1 MAKKCPP
8 GVFCI
13 ENITMLFI
21 IIFSIVAIYLG
32 VLSFSFSNIQGKQQH
47 REKEINRPLRNNDTN
62 DDVYL
67 KQNNLFSNTPN
78 DVFMNPYSPPLKIN
92 PFYNPT
98 HIPDIRGRVPIN
110 IPTSHY
116 NLNYNQVGIATRNDG
131 AETILPVF
139 GRPLHA
145 NRNKWQ
151 YYTMTG
157 NNNIK
162 LPVSKNGRS
171 CTNTIGC
178 DELYNGD
185 SVYVEGYKDSFNV
198 TIYDNSEPRYIPYL

>member
-8 GVFCI
+8 GVFCV
-13 ENITMLFI
+13 ENMTMVFI
-21 IIFSIVAIYLG
+21 ILICVLAIYLG
-32 VLSFSFSNIQGKQQH
+32 TTTFSLFKNENKNTLP
-47 REKEINRPLRNNDTN
+47 RENEKEMVLNVPESSFF
-62 DDVYL
+62 L
-67 KQNNLFSNTPN
+67 KQNNLFSNAPN
-78 DVFMNPYSPPLKIN
+78 DVFMNPYNPPLKVN

-98 HIPDIRGRVPIN
+98 HIPDVRGRVPIN

-116 NLNYNQVGIATRNDG
+116 DMNYNQVGIATRNDG
-131 AETILPVF
+131 TETILPIF

-171 CTNTIGC
+171 CTDTIGC

-185 SVYVEGYKDSFNV
+185 GVYVEGYKDTFNV

>member
-1 MAKKCPP
+1 MPKKCAP
-8 GVFCI
+8 GVICI
-13 ENITMLFI
+13 ENVTMFFLLI
-21 IIFSIVAIYLG
+21 LLLLGIYLAIQVFNSSQMRNKNSSKREDNNLI
-32 VLSFSFSNIQGKQQH
+32 VLQQPESNMY
-47 REKEINRPLRNNDTN
+47 LR
-62 DDVYL
+62 
-67 KQNNLFSNTPN
+67 QNSLFSNTPN
-78 DVFMNPYSPPLKIN
+78 DVFMNPYSPPLKVN

-98 HIPDIRGRVPIN
+98 HIPDVRGRVPIN
-110 IPTSHY
+110 VPTSHY
-116 NLNYNQVGIATRNDG
+116 DMNYNQVGIATRNNG
-131 AETILPVF
+131 SETILPIF

-171 CTNTIGC
+171 CTDTLGC

-185 SVYVEGYKDSFNV
+185 SVYVEGHKDTFNV
-198 TIYDNSEPRYIPYL
+198 TIYDNSEPRYIPVL

>member
-8 GVFCI
+8 GVLCI
-13 ENITMLFI
+13 ENITLFFILI
-21 IIFSIVAIYLG
+21 IVIISLYLATQFMYSKE
-32 VLSFSFSNIQGKQQH
+32 LK
-47 REKEINRPLRNNDTN
+47 REDRETQKINLVHNR

-67 KQNNLFSNTPN
+67 KQNSLYSNRPN
-78 DVFMNPYSPPLKIN
+78 DVFMNPYNPPLKNN

-98 HIPDIRGRVPIN
+98 NIPDVRGRVPIN

-116 NLNYNQVGIATRNDG
+116 DVNYSQVGIATRNNG
-131 AETILPVF
+131 SETILPVF
-139 GRPLHA
+139 GRPLHS

-162 LPVSKNGRS
+162 LPISRNGRS
-171 CTNTIGC
+171 CTDTIGC
-178 DELYNGD
+178 DELFNGE
-185 SVYVEGYKDSFNV
+185 SIFVEGYNDSFNV
-198 TIYDNSEPRYIPYL
+198 TIYDYSEPRYIPYL

>member
-13 ENITMLFI
+13 ENMTLMILL
-21 IIFSIVAIYLG
+21 IVVMGIVYAI
-32 VLSFSFSNIQGKQQH
+32 VQGIYSLQNEIKNNTQ
-47 REKEINRPLRNNDTN
+47 REGEKESVMMSPEHTLYLR
-62 DDVYL
+62 
-67 KQNNLFSNTPN
+67 QNNLFTNTPN

-110 IPTSHY
+110 VPTSNY
-116 NLNYNQVGIATRNDG
+116 DMQYNQVGIATRNTG
-131 AETILPVF
+131 IETILPIF

-171 CTNTIGC
+171 CTNTLGC

-185 SVYVEGYKDSFNV
+185 SIYVEGYNDSFAV
-198 TIYDNSEPRYIPYL
+198 TIYENNDPRYIPYL